1 MKHKERTRKERS
13 RCNSSARRGQAE
25 IIGLLLIV
33 ILLAVGFLLYVR
45 FNLQAED
52 SSFKTSF
59 ETSQLGQSFVTSL
72 VAASRPCGSQS
83 STLGGLLKE
92 IARGTGK
99 CDTTAPTEDQVQ
111 TYISEVLKNTNY
123 LFGRNYNLT
132 LLRVTGT
139 TTELLD
145 KTQLPPFTNP
155 DIPKKERCTPRTDG
169 VTMDYQTV
177 QLYPNPGAVE
187 VRLYLCP

>member
-1 MKHKERTRKERS
+1 MRQ
-13 RCNSSARRGQAE
+13 NSNSRRGQAE

-33 ILLAVGFLLYVR
+33 ILLAIGFLLYIR
-45 FNLQAED
+45 FSLQSEEN
-52 SSFKTSF
+52 SFKTSF

-72 VAASRPCGSQS
+72 VASNRPCGVQE

-99 CDTTAPTEDQVQ
+99 CDRPGLTTEEQVKN
-111 TYISEVLKNTNY
+111 YIAKVLEETSY

-132 LLRVTGT
+132 FVRVTGT
-139 TTELLD
+139 SEEPLD
-145 KTQLPPFTNP
+145 KTNLPPFTNP
-155 DIPKKERCTPRTDG
+155 DIPPKEQCTPRTPG
-169 VTMDYQTV
+169 VTLDYQTI
-177 QLYPNPGAVE
+177 QLYPNPGAVD